1 MLTLPS
7 QHLPQTVTLSWIFHL
22 KQKCLPTKCI
32 VCFQMPVFVTSWLRI
47 FSLQI
52 YKKTQKESL
61 KKEPA
66 HTKSPLPRPWS
77 FQPRGILCSFDLGV
91 FGGLAHSYSYIIKL
105 LLLNLWNKAIQ
116 PFLNI
121 LNVAGGQL
129 ESPLAN
135 IKTEFMKQIQ
145 AIQNS
150 KCIIM
155 IQRLLKAV
163 FLFFSVKVAKM
174 AFIFRMSNTYV

>member
-32 VCFQMPVFVTSWLRI
+32 VCFQMQVVVTLWLRI

-52 YKKTQKESL
+52 YKTTQKESL

-105 LLLNLWNKAIQ
+105 LLLNLWSKAIQ
-116 PFLNI
+116 PFLSI

-150 KCIIM
+150 KYIIM
-155 IQRLLKAV
+155 IQRLLKEG
-163 FLFFSVKVAKM
+163 LFILLCEGSKNGFH
-174 AFIFRMSNTYV
+174 F